1 MTAAGTAGPDAPV
14 RHGPR
19 ILASAALGAA
29 LNPLNSTMVAV
40 ALPALSATF
49 GAPASTTTLTVVA
62 GFLTMTLVCQVPSGN
77 IADRVGY
84 GRTLAIG
91 RWVLVL
97 GALVSAFAPALWAV
111 VVGRLIMAIGGSL
124 MVPTAMA
131 LLRVA
136 VAPERRQRAFGVL
149 GMVMGGAAAVGPA
162 AGAWITAHAGWR
174 WLFLLNVPV
183 LAASWFLHPS
193 EPALDRAPHSHPAFD
208 WIGSVLI
215 GLVLVLLTYAARAAA
230 PLSYV
235 LASAG
240 VVLVP
245 VLLHHERRVPDP
257 VLRVELFVERGFI
270 TAAGVIALQN
280 LVMYSLLV
288 EVPFLFGG
296 TSSALQARI
305 GVAIIAMTGTMAITA
320 PLGGWLAESI
330 GAAPMVFAGGLAG
343 AGGVIG
349 LLRLPS
355 GAGPFDVALRL
366 LFVGLGL
373 GLSMAPSQAVA
384 LTCAPAARSGVASA
398 TMTMLRYLGAIG
410 GTVIVGYAFAGT
422 NTAARQHAALWL
434 FTGAFIASMGLAVA
448 FPRLPALRRP
458 SPGRA

>member
-1 MTAAGTAGPDAPV
+1 MTSTAAAGPGGPT

-19 ILASAALGAA
+19 ILASAAIGAA

-62 GFLTMTLVCQVPSGN
+62 GFLTMTLVCQVPSGS

-111 VVGRLIMAIGGSL
+111 VVGRLIMAVGGSL

-174 WLFLLNVPV
+174 WLFLLNVPM

-230 PLSYV
+230 PHA
-235 LASAG
+235 LAAVG
-240 VVLVP
+240 VTLVP
-245 VLLHHERRVPDP
+245 VLLRHERRVPDP

-288 EVPFLFGG
+288 QVPFLFGG
-296 TSSALQARI
+296 TSAAVQARI

-320 PLGGWLAESI
+320 PLGGWLAESV

-349 LLRLPS
+349 LLRLPP
-355 GAGPFDVALRL
+355 GAGPLDVALRL

-434 FTGAFIASMGLAVA
+434 FAGAFIASMGLAIA